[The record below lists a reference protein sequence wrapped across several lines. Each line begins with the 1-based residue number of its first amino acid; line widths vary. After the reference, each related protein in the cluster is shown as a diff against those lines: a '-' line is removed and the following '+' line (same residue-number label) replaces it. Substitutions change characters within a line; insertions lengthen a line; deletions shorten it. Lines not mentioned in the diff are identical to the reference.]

1 LQRLGGIAEEE
12 MFQVYN
18 MGVGF
23 CLVVS
28 PADAD
33 RALAILKAHHVEAA
47 VLGRAVADLDRT
59 VRLPNGLVG
68 QGNDFRRER

>member
-1 LQRLGGIAEEE
+1 

-23 CLVVS
+23 CLVVT

-33 RALAILKAHHVEAA
+33 RALAILRAHRTEAA
-47 VLGRAVADLDRT
+47 VLGRAVADPDRT

-68 QGNDFRRER
+68 RGNDFRREV

>member
-1 LQRLGGIAEEE
+1 

-23 CLVVS
+23 CLVVAA
-28 PADAD
+28 PDVD
-33 RALAILKAHHVEAA
+33 RTVETLRRHGTAPLI
-47 VLGRAVADLDRT
+47 LGRAVAGPDRT

-68 QGNDFRRER
+68 QGNDFRREG

>member
-1 LQRLGGIAEEE
+1 
-12 MFQVYN
+12 

-23 CLVVS
+23 CLVVD

-33 RALAILKAHHVEAA
+33 RALATLQAHRAEAA
-47 VLGRAVADLDRT
+47 VLGRAVADPERR

-68 QGNDFRRER
+68 QGNDFRREP